1 MKEMKLYKKILIL
14 LIPILFWILYALFE
28 YLYCETKILNFL
40 DEVSL
45 YIPFVRYMFCLLIIP
60 ITYAIL
66 TWNLSKNIKQ
76 AVLFYIISYA
86 AQVLG
91 FFLEGL
97 SYIYFISGDSVTY
110 ILVYGVTEW
119 LAILL
124 GIAYIIAIACY
135 ILVKLVDKIPEH

>member
-28 YLYCETKILNFL
+28 YFFCNTDTTYLDKIALFFPFTR
-40 DEVSL
+40 
-45 YIPFVRYMFCLLIIP
+45 YILCLLVFP

-97 SYIYFISGDSVTY
+97 SYYHFISGDSVTY
-110 ILVYGVTEW
+110 VLVYGVTQW

-124 GIAYIIAIACY
+124 GITYIIAIVCY
-135 ILVKLVDKIPEH
+135 IFVKLIDKIPER

>member
-14 LIPILFWILYALFE
+14 LIPLLFWIIYSVFE
-28 YLYCETKILNFL
+28 YFFCNTDASFLEEFILFF
-40 DEVSL
+40 
-45 YIPFVRYMFCLLIIP
+45 PFSRYLLCLLIIP

-76 AVLFYIISYA
+76 AILFYIISYA

-97 SYIYFISGDSVTY
+97 SYYYFISGDSVTY
-110 ILVYGVTEW
+110 VLVYGVTGW

-135 ILVKLVDKIPEH
+135 ILVKLIDKIPEL